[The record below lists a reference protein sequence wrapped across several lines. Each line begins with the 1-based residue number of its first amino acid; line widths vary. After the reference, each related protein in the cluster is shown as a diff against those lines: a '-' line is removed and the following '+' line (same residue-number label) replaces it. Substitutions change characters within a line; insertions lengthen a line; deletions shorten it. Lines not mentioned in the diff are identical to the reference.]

1 MATTSDPKAIFADL
15 RYVRFNRRRM
25 EHVESLGLEVAGR
38 SVLEVGAGIGDLTA
52 YFADRGCRVTTSDA
66 REQNLAML
74 RKRYRGNERVHIEA
88 LDIDQPSAD
97 FPGPFDITFCFG
109 LLYHLIHPAEA
120 IGFLAKR
127 TTDLMLL
134 ETVVMLGDE
143 AEMRLVD
150 EGTVQANL
158 SLTGKGCRP
167 TRAWVMRE
175 MGRHFEHVYVPVR
188 QPWHEEYTNQWQK
201 PPGTDLLLSRA
212 MFIASRKQL
221 HNATLTSDLPTVQE
235 RGEISR
241 AGRQAER

>member
-1 MATTSDPKAIFADL
+1 
-15 RYVRFNRRRM
+15 M
-25 EHVESLGLEVAGR
+25 EHVESLGLELAGR

-52 YFADRGCRVTTSDA
+52 YFADRGCSVTTSDA
-66 REQNLAML
+66 REQNLAIL
-74 RKRYRGNERVHIEA
+74 RKRFRGNGHVRIET
-88 LDIDQPSAD
+88 LDLDQPGAE

-109 LLYHLIHPAEA
+109 LLYHLVHPAEA
-120 IGFLAKR
+120 IGFLAAR
-127 TTDLMLL
+127 TADLMLL
-134 ETVVMLGDE
+134 ETVVMLGDQ

-201 PPGTDLLLSRA
+201 PPQTDLLLSRA
-212 MFIASRKQL
+212 MFIASRSKLQ
-221 HNATLTSDLPTVQE
+221 NAALTSDLPTMQE
-235 RGEISR
+235 RGEHVR
-241 AGRQAER
+241 PYTQAER